1 MTNAVLDV
9 GDVVRTGVGLDVL
22 EDTDTANVV
31 STGDEDGGTVV
42 EFEDSINFVGDE
54 VQLLKTKRARYYRFA
69 RCCSY
74 IKYNLF

>member
-1 MTNAVLDV
+1 VTNAVLDV

-22 EDTDTANVV
+22 EDTDTANIV

-54 VQLLKTKRARYYRFA
+54 VQL
-69 RCCSY
+69 
-74 IKYNLF
+74 N